1 MSKKGNEILERVL
14 LLMNYDNKMTLNEN
28 INVIVEQKAP
38 TGMGDSA
45 LTQALWLNK
54 ATDLSTKDFKDV
66 WYFF

>member
-45 LTQALWLNK
+45 LT
-54 ATDLSTKDFKDV
+54 
-66 WYFF
+66 